1 MTGTR
6 RRTRKFKFTE
16 KKQSV
21 KGLLSVVFDIA
32 AVVTILDTV
41 IVSVAAGGEADLY
54 IGSRG
59 VLALILSAAGLIL
72 GVSGVREKD
81 VFQAVPRGGTI
92 AGLIVTAAIVCVYV
106 FGMLL

>member
-32 AVVTILDTV
+32 AIVTMADAV
-41 IVSVAAGGEADLY
+41 MVSVAAGGKADLY

-72 GVSGVREKD
+72 GIAGIREKD
-81 VFQAVPRGGTI
+81 VFQAVPKGGTI
-92 AGLIVTAAIVCVYV
+92 AGLIITAVIVCVYV
-106 FGMLL
+106 FGMFL